1 MTVKRTRLG
10 FLTPSSN
17 TALEP
22 ITSAIISGLDDVSAH
37 FGRFS
42 VTEISLT
49 EKSRTQFNFEN
60 QLHAAA
66 LLADAKVDAI
76 VWSGT
81 SASWLGFETD
91 EKMRRL
97 IEQRTNIPAG
107 SSVLAVNQLFHKSG
121 VKRFGLVTPYASNV
135 QNAIIKNYAS
145 RGLECIAERHLG
157 EIRNY
162 EFAEFSEETI
172 AEMIH
177 AVAREKPDAITIMCT
192 NMRGARIAAEL
203 EIEIGI
209 PIIDSTSAAVW
220 SGLKIAGVDPT
231 RINGWGRTFETI

>member
-22 ITSAIISGLDDVSAH
+22 IISAIISGLDDVSAH
-37 FGRFS
+37 FGRFA

-49 EKSRTQFNFEN
+49 EKSRIQFNFEN
-60 QLHAAA
+60 QLNAAA

-91 EKMRRL
+91 EEMCRL
-97 IEQRTNIPAG
+97 IEQHTNIPAG
-107 SSVLAVNQLFHKSG
+107 SSVLAVNQLFHKAN

-135 QNAIIKNYAS
+135 QDAIIENYA
-145 RGLECIAERHLG
+145 GHGFECIAERHLG

-162 EFAEFSEETI
+162 EFAEFSEEAI
-172 AEMIH
+172 AEMIL

-209 PIIDSTSAAVW
+209 PIFDSTSAAVW
-220 SGLKIAGVDPT
+220 SGFKIAGADHT
-231 RINGWGRTFETI
+231 RITDWGRTFETA